1 MFNRLFKYLF
11 FLIIFFNS
19 SAISIENKI
28 ILKIDNII
36 ITSIDVFNE
45 VNYLKALNPSL
56 KNLDENIILTVAK
69 DSLIREKIKKIEIS
83 KFNISNIDDKYLE
96 NLIKSIYTNIG
107 LINKEEFVSYINS
120 FGINLTSIEEKL
132 SSETHWNQLIYN
144 KFFTKL
150 KIDKN
155 KIKEEIQKNKEKSRS
170 YLLYE
175 IVYSADQNIKSEELF
190 KDIQKSIFENGFEN
204 AAAIFSISESAKT
217 GGNLGWVNEN
227 TMNKKILKEIND
239 LKIGQHTNPILIPGG
254 FLILKIKDQKEIE
267 KKIDIKKELN
277 SRIRLLQNQQLNQ
290 YSNIYFQKIKKNI
303 SINEK

>member
-1 MFNRLFKYLF
+1 MYNRLFKYLF

-36 ITSIDVFNE
+36 ITSIDVLNE

-56 KNLDENIILTVAK
+56 KNLDENKMLTVAK

-107 LINKEEFVSYINS
+107 LTNKEEFVSHINS

-132 SSETHWNQLIYN
+132 LSETHWNQLIYN
-144 KFFTKL
+144 KFFSKL

>member
-1 MFNRLFKYLF
+1 MFYRLLKYI
-11 FLIIFFNS
+11 FLITIFFQQPT
-19 SAISIENKI
+19 ISIENKI
-28 ILKIDNII
+28 ILKIDNSI
-36 ITSIDVFNE
+36 ITNIDILNE
-45 VNYLKALNPSL
+45 ANYLKTLNPSL
-56 KNLDENIILTVAK
+56 KTLDKNKILKVAK
-69 DSLIREKIKKIEIS
+69 DSLIREKIKILEIS
-83 KFNISNIDDKYLE
+83 KFNINSINEKYLE

-107 LINKEEFVSYINS
+107 LVNKEEFIKYINAS
-120 FGINLTSIEEKL
+120 GISIALIEKKL
-132 SSETHWNQLIYN
+132 SSEAHWNQLIYN

-155 KIKEEIQKNKEKSRS
+155 KIKEEIQKNKEKSKS

-204 AAAIFSISESAKT
+204 AAAIFSISDSAKT
-217 GGNLGWVNEN
+217 GGNLGWINET

-254 FLILKIKDQKEIE
+254 FLILKIKDQKKIE

>member
-1 MFNRLFKYLF
+1 MCNRVLKYLF

-36 ITSIDVFNE
+36 ITSIDVLNE

-56 KNLDENIILTVAK
+56 KNLDKNKMLTVAK

-83 KFNISNIDDKYLE
+83 KFNITNIDNKYLE
-96 NLIKSIYTNIG
+96 DLIKSIYTNIG
-107 LINKEEFVSYINS
+107 LKNKEEFVSYINS

-144 KFFTKL
+144 KFFSKL

>member
-1 MFNRLFKYLF
+1 MCNRVLKYLF

-36 ITSIDVFNE
+36 ITSIDVLNE

-56 KNLDENIILTVAK
+56 KNLDENKMLTVAK

-83 KFNISNIDDKYLE
+83 KFNITNIDNKYLE
-96 NLIKSIYTNIG
+96 DLIKSIYTNIG
-107 LINKEEFVSYINS
+107 LKNKEEFVSYINS

-144 KFFTKL
+144 KFFSKL

-155 KIKEEIQKNKEKSRS
+155 KIKEEIQNSKEKSRS

-217 GGNLGWVNEN
+217 GGNLGWVDEN

>member
-1 MFNRLFKYLF
+1 MYNRLFKYLF

-36 ITSIDVFNE
+36 ITSIDVLNE

-56 KNLDENIILTVAK
+56 KNLDENKMLTVAK

-83 KFNISNIDDKYLE
+83 KFNITNIDNKYLE
-96 NLIKSIYTNIG
+96 DLIKSIYTNIG
-107 LINKEEFVSYINS
+107 LKNKEEFVSYINS

-144 KFFTKL
+144 KFFSKL

-217 GGNLGWVNEN
+217 GGNIGWVNEN

-290 YSNIYFQKIKKNI
+290 FSNIYFQKIKKNI

>member
-1 MFNRLFKYLF
+1 MYNRLFKYLF

-36 ITSIDVFNE
+36 ITSIDVLNE

-56 KNLDENIILTVAK
+56 KNLDENKMLTVAK

-83 KFNISNIDDKYLE
+83 KFNINNIDDKYLE

-107 LINKEEFVSYINS
+107 LTNKEEFVKYINS

-144 KFFTKL
+144 KFFSKL

>member
-1 MFNRLFKYLF
+1 MFYRLLKYI
-11 FLIIFFNS
+11 FLITIFFQQPT
-19 SAISIENKI
+19 ISIENKI
-28 ILKIDNII
+28 ILKIDNSI
-36 ITSIDVFNE
+36 ITNIDILNE
-45 VNYLKALNPSL
+45 ANYLKTLNPSL
-56 KNLDENIILTVAK
+56 KTLDKNKILKVAK
-69 DSLIREKIKKIEIS
+69 DSLIREKIKILEIS
-83 KFNISNIDDKYLE
+83 KFNINSINEKYLE

-107 LINKEEFVSYINS
+107 LVNKEEFIKYINAS
-120 FGINLTSIEEKL
+120 GISIALIEKKL
-132 SSETHWNQLIYN
+132 SSEAHWNQLIYN

-155 KIKEEIQKNKEKSRS
+155 KIKEEIQKNKEKSKS

-254 FLILKIKDQKEIE
+254 FLILKIKDQKKIE

>member
-1 MFNRLFKYLF
+1 MYKRLFKYLF

-36 ITSIDVFNE
+36 ITSIDVLNE

-56 KNLDENIILTVAK
+56 KNLDENKMLKVAK

-96 NLIKSIYTNIG
+96 SLIKSIYTNIG
-107 LINKEEFVSYINS
+107 LTNKEEFVSYINS

-132 SSETHWNQLIYN
+132 SSETHWNHLIYN
-144 KFFTKL
+144 KFFSKL

>member
-1 MFNRLFKYLF
+1 MNNRLLKYLF

-19 SAISIENKI
+19 FAISIENKI
-28 ILKIDNII
+28 ILKIDNAI
-36 ITSIDVFNE
+36 ITSIDVLNE

-56 KNLDENIILTVAK
+56 KNLDENKMLKVAK

-107 LINKEEFVSYINS
+107 LTNKEEFVSYINS

-144 KFFTKL
+144 KFFSKL

-175 IVYSADQNIKSEELF
+175 IVYSTDQNIKSEELF
-190 KDIQKSIFENGFEN
+190 KEIQKSIYENGFEN

-254 FLILKIKDQKEIE
+254 FLILKVKDQKEIE
-267 KKIDIKKELN
+267 KKIDIKKEFN

>member
-1 MFNRLFKYLF
+1 MNNRLLKYLF

-19 SAISIENKI
+19 FAISIENKI
-28 ILKIDNII
+28 ILKIDNAI
-36 ITSIDVFNE
+36 ITSIDVLNE

-56 KNLDENIILTVAK
+56 KNLDENKMLTVAK
-69 DSLIREKIKKIEIS
+69 DSLLREKIKKIEIS

-107 LINKEEFVSYINS
+107 LTNKEEFESYINS

-132 SSETHWNQLIYN
+132 SIETHWNQLIYN
-144 KFFTKL
+144 KFFSKL
-150 KIDKN
+150 KIDKG
-155 KIKEEIQKNKEKSRS
+155 KIKKEIQKNKEKSRS

-175 IVYSADQNIKSEELF
+175 IVYSTDQNIKSEELF
-190 KDIQKSIFENGFEN
+190 KEIQKSIYENGFEN

-254 FLILKIKDQKEIE
+254 FLILKVKDQKEIE
-267 KKIDIKKELN
+267 KKIDIKKEFN